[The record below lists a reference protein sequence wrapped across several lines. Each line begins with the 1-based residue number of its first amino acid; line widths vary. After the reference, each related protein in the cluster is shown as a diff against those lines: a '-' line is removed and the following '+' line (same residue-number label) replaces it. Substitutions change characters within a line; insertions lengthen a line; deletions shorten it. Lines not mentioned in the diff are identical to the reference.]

1 MSLAD
6 NLRTVLASIAAA
18 ATRAGREPG
27 VVRLVAV
34 TKTWPAETV
43 REIVEAGQRDL
54 GENKVQELLGKVPEL
69 PAEVEWHLIGH
80 LQQNKTR
87 KILPHCA
94 LIHSIDSADL
104 ARQVSRLA
112 GELGLT
118 AKILLQV
125 NVANDD
131 AKFGFPVSE
140 ARASFGELIAL
151 PHLEIRGLM
160 TVPPY
165 DEDPER
171 VRPHFKRLR
180 ELRDELAAAHQCD
193 LPELSMGMSHDF
205 AIAIEEGA
213 TLVRIGSSI
222 FGHR

>member
-18 ATRAGREPG
+18 VTRAGREPG
-27 VVRLVAV
+27 AVRLVAV

-43 REIVEAGQRDL
+43 REIVEAGQRAL

-131 AKFGFPVSE
+131 AKFGFPVAE

-151 PHLEIRGLM
+151 PNLEIRGLM

-165 DEDPER
+165 DEDLEK

-180 ELRDELAAAHQCD
+180 ELRDELAAAYQCD

>member
-27 VVRLVAV
+27 AVRLVAV

-43 REIVEAGQRDL
+43 REIVEAGQRAL

-165 DEDPER
+165 DEDLEK

-180 ELRDELAAAHQCD
+180 ELRDELAAAHQCK

>member
-27 VVRLVAV
+27 SVRLVAV

-43 REIVEAGQRDL
+43 REIVEAGQRAL

-165 DEDPER
+165 DEDLEK

>member
-6 NLRTVLASIAAA
+6 NLSTVLASISAA
-18 ATRAGREPG
+18 ATRAGRDPG
-27 VVRLVAV
+27 SVRLVAV
-34 TKTWPAETV
+34 TKTWPAEIV
-43 REIVEAGQRDL
+43 REIVNAGQRVL

-69 PAEVEWHLIGH
+69 PADVEWHLVGH

-87 KILPHCA
+87 KVLPHCA
-94 LIHSIDSADL
+94 LIHSVDSADL
-104 ARQVSRLA
+104 ARQISRLA
-112 GELGLT
+112 GELGII

-131 AKFGFPVSE
+131 VKFGFPVSE
-140 ARASFGELIAL
+140 ARASLGELIAL
-151 PHLEIRGLM
+151 PHLEIHGLM

-165 DEDPER
+165 DDGLEK
-171 VRPHFKRLR
+171 VRPHFIKLR
-180 ELRDELAAAHQCD
+180 ELRDELAAAHRCD

-222 FGHR
+222 FGPR

>member
-18 ATRAGREPG
+18 VTRAGREPG
-27 VVRLVAV
+27 AVRLVAV

-43 REIVEAGQRDL
+43 REIVEAGQRAL

-131 AKFGFPVSE
+131 AKFGFPVVE

-165 DEDPER
+165 DEDLEK

>member
-43 REIVEAGQRDL
+43 REIVEAGQRAL

-165 DEDPER
+165 DEDLEK

>member
-27 VVRLVAV
+27 SVRLVAV

-43 REIVEAGQRDL
+43 REIVEAGQRAL

-165 DEDPER
+165 DEDLEK

-180 ELRDELAAAHQCD
+180 ELRDELAAAHQCK

>member
-6 NLRTVLASIAAA
+6 NLRTVLASITAA

-43 REIVEAGQRDL
+43 REIVEAGQRAL

-112 GELGLT
+112 
-118 AKILLQV
+118 
-125 NVANDD
+125 
-131 AKFGFPVSE
+131 
-140 ARASFGELIAL
+140 
-151 PHLEIRGLM
+151 
-160 TVPPY
+160 
-165 DEDPER
+165 
-171 VRPHFKRLR
+171 
-180 ELRDELAAAHQCD
+180 
-193 LPELSMGMSHDF
+193 
-205 AIAIEEGA
+205 
-213 TLVRIGSSI
+213 
-222 FGHR
+222 

>member
-18 ATRAGREPG
+18 VTRAGREPG

-43 REIVEAGQRDL
+43 REIVEAGQRAL

-165 DEDPER
+165 DEDLEK

>member
-27 VVRLVAV
+27 SVRLVAV

-43 REIVEAGQRDL
+43 REIVEAGQRAL

-94 LIHSIDSADL
+94 LIHSVDSADL

-112 GELGLT
+112 GELGIT

-140 ARASFGELIAL
+140 VHACFGELIAL

-165 DEDPER
+165 DDDLEK
-171 VRPHFKRLR
+171 VRPHFKKLR
-180 ELRDELAAAHQCD
+180 DLRDELTAAHQCE

-205 AIAIEEGA
+205 ALAIEEGA

>member
-6 NLRTVLASIAAA
+6 NLRTVLASIADAV
-18 ATRAGREPG
+18 TRAGREPG
-27 VVRLVAV
+27 AVRLVAV

-43 REIVEAGQRDL
+43 REIVEAGQRAL

-131 AKFGFPVSE
+131 AKFGFPVAE

-165 DEDPER
+165 DEDLEK
-171 VRPHFKRLR
+171 VRPHFKRLC

>member
-6 NLRTVLASIAAA
+6 NLHTVLASINTA
-18 ATRAGREPG
+18 ATRADRDPG
-27 VVRLVAV
+27 TVRLVAV
-34 TKTWPAETV
+34 TKTWPSAVV
-43 REIVEAGQRDL
+43 REIVEAGQLVL
-54 GENKVQELLGKVPEL
+54 GENKVQELLEKVAEL
-69 PAEVEWHLIGH
+69 PAGVEWHLIGH

-87 KILPHCA
+87 KVLPHCA
-94 LIHSIDSADL
+94 MIHSVDSADL
-104 ARQVSRLA
+104 ARQISRIA
-112 GELGLT
+112 GELGMT
-118 AKILLQV
+118 ARVLLQV

-131 AKFGFPVSE
+131 AKFGFPVGE
-140 ARASFGELIAL
+140 LRAVFGELVAL
-151 PHLEIRGLM
+151 PHLAIRGLM
-160 TVPPY
+160 TVPPF
-165 DEDPER
+165 DDDLEK